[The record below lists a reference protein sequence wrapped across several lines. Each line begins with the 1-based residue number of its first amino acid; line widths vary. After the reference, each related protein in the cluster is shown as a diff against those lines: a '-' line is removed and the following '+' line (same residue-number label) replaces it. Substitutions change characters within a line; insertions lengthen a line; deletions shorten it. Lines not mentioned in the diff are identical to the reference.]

1 MTKIIKRLFILS
13 AVTLI
18 TLLAGCG
25 DIDYTYKGANVGQL
39 QAPTVDR
46 NSAEYRQKYSTLE
59 KYAEPV
65 TIDVAVVN
73 YPLEAGVKENLTPQK
88 NTFNAIAKEV
98 LNIDLNYVVVAKTSN
113 YESNL
118 NLYIAD
124 NGLPDMFYVTNSA
137 MYSELQKD
145 GMLADLSDVFWY
157 LNDELQENYLEHF
170 PELLPT
176 CMEDGKLYSL
186 PTITNQYATAQRL
199 YLRKDWLEIVGKDV
213 PKTMEEMYE
222 VGLAFVQNKDKI
234 AEATGIKSNR
244 VIPFGMTKELTWS
257 GSYSVEGFLN
267 CYGTSINAYFEGE
280 DGNLFYS
287 NTSPEMKAALT
298 MLRKMYGEG
307 ILDRDFATKTSDQ
320 VQANIKSGYVGMA
333 FGEWWMAKDV
343 LDDCI
348 ERVPGS
354 EWTWVD
360 LPAPAGQTARPVVKT
375 VNVSGYNLVSK
386 DCKNPEAVARLINL
400 FYDIYYSDDAQE
412 KYGDRVLPSNGF
424 YYQFVPIKLWDG
436 IASVREYK
444 RAQDVFNRLYDA
456 GFDPSKYVD
465 AATYE
470 VDGIMQKVSSTT
482 KEDFVVSV
490 VDGVSY
496 IINREV
502 IKAINANP
510 TWKEAF
516 YELRNR
522 EKTLHFVDGYP
533 YFVAYK
539 NGKKLS
545 EMCAGEKAGWGI
557 YHEMIDPNGGYAYVV
572 DLTEKK
578 VEAKYDCFYG
588 ASLSAMTDKLPYIT
602 TQTGT
607 LFAQM
612 IVGEMSIDEFEQK
625 YVQNV
630 FYNNGGDIV
639 LEQVNEWYKSN
650 VIDYENVYALVK

>member
-25 DIDYTYKGANVGQL
+25 EIDYTYKGANVGQL

-222 VGLAFVQNKDKI
+222 VGLAFAQNKDKI

>member
-222 VGLAFVQNKDKI
+222 VGLAFAQNKDKI

>member
-545 EMCAGEKAGWGI
+545 DMCAGEKAGWGI

>member
-298 MLRKMYGEG
+298 MLRKMYGDG

>member
-545 EMCAGEKAGWGI
+545 QMCAGEKAGWGI

>member
-25 DIDYTYKGANVGQL
+25 EIDYTYKGANVGQL

-222 VGLAFVQNKDKI
+222 VGLAFAQNKDKI

-444 RAQDVFNRLYDA
+444 RAQDVFNRLYDS

>member
-222 VGLAFVQNKDKI
+222 VGLAFAQNKDKI

-444 RAQDVFNRLYDA
+444 RAQDVFNRLYDS